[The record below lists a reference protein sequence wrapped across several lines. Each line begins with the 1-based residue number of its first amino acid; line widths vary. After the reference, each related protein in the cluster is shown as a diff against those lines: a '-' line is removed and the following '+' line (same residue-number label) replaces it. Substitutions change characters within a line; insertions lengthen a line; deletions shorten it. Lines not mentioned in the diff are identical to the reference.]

1 MPTKLIT
8 KYSTTAT
15 AAPSSGDLDTGE
27 LAVNVADKR
36 LYTEDDAS
44 NVVELGTN
52 PSVLTLG
59 GAVTITTGSGTP
71 NGAVTA
77 NIGSLYLRT
86 DSNAEGNLY
95 TKTSTTGNTG
105 WSPLTNERDLSWLRK
120 LNKH

>member
-36 LYTEDDAS
+36 LFTEDNAS
-44 NVVELGTN
+44 NVVEIGTN
-52 PSVLTLG
+52 PSNLTLG
-59 GAVTITTGSGTP
+59 GAVTITTGSATP

-95 TKTSTTGNTG
+95 IKTATTGNTG
-105 WSPLTNERDLSWLRK
+105 WTPLTN
-120 LNKH
+120 

>member
-1 MPTKLIT
+1 VPTKLIT

-15 AAPSSGDLDTGE
+15 TSPSSGDLDTGE

-44 NVVELGTN
+44 NVVEIGTN
-52 PSVLTLG
+52 PSALTLG
-59 GAVTITTGSGTP
+59 GAVTITTGAATP
-71 NGAVTA
+71 NGNVTA

-95 TKTSTTGNTG
+95 IKTAFTGNTG
-105 WSPLTNERDLSWLRK
+105 WTPLTN
-120 LNKH
+120 

>member
-8 KYSTTAT
+8 KHSTTASV
-15 AAPSSGDLDTGE
+15 APTSGDLDTGE
-27 LAVNVADKR
+27 LAVNTIDKR

-44 NVVELGTN
+44 NVVEIGTN
-52 PSVLTLG
+52 PSSLTLG

-86 DSNAEGNLY
+86 ASNAEGNLY
-95 TKTSTTGNTG
+95 IKTSTTGNTG
-105 WSPLTNERDLSWLRK
+105 WTPLTN
-120 LNKH
+120 

>member
-8 KYSTTAT
+8 KYRTTAT
-15 AAPSSGDLDTGE
+15 VAPSSGDLDTGE
-27 LAVNVADKR
+27 LAVNTIDKR

-44 NVVELGTN
+44 NVVEIGTN
-52 PSVLTLG
+52 PSSLTLG

-86 DSNAEGNLY
+86 ASNVEGNLY
-95 TKTSTTGNTG
+95 IKTSTTGNTG
-105 WSPLTNERDLSWLRK
+105 WTPLTN
-120 LNKH
+120 

>member
-1 MPTKLIT
+1 VPTKLIT
-8 KYSTTAT
+8 KYSTTGGSI
-15 AAPSSGDLDTGE
+15 PSSDDLDTGE
-27 LAVNVADKR
+27 LAVNIIDKR
-36 LYTEDDAS
+36 LYTEDDS
-44 NVVELGTN
+44 NNVVELGIN
-52 PSVLTLG
+52 PSALTLG

-105 WSPLTNERDLSWLRK
+105 WTPLTN
-120 LNKH
+120 